1 MNTTEA
7 VAAVWGGPDSLALL
21 ATAIAQASETVVI
34 TDLQGTIQYANPAF
48 ERISGYTCAEA
59 IGLNPRVLRSG
70 KHDAAFYRQMW
81 ETLMRGET
89 WRGRF
94 INRKKDGT
102 LYDEEAT
109 ISPVRDLARQITH
122 FVAVKRDITR
132 ELELEASLRNAQRLE
147 ALGHLSGGI
156 AHEFNNILGV
166 ILGHAQLAAADTADE
181 HPASQSISVIQGSAR
196 RASVL
201 VNQILAFAR
210 QDALEFRSLDLRLTL
225 ANCLAELRAI
235 VPPSVTLKR
244 TVPAELPLVRGNGL
258 QIHGAVLNLVTN
270 SLHALEGRV
279 GEVEL
284 VAEAVTVEADLAA
297 ATPGLKAGPH
307 VCVSVRD
314 TGCGMDAATV
324 KKIFDPFFT
333 TKPTGKGTGLGL
345 SMVYGTLRAHGGAVA
360 VASEP
365 GKGTTFRLYF
375 PVESSEMPKSF
386 NASATPP
393 AGLDSPLVL
402 VDDDPALRQL
412 ATRMLRRL
420 GYEVTACSDAPSAL
434 AHLESIAGQCAA
446 VITDFNMPE
455 MNGVEFA
462 RQMQHRWS
470 AVPLVLISGF
480 LTPEVTAAAKEAGVR
495 SVVAK
500 PFSLRCLDQAL
511 AEVLRASA

>member
-1 MNTTEA
+1 MNAADA
-7 VAAVWGGPDSLALL
+7 VASVFGGPDSRALL

-70 KHDAAFYRQMW
+70 KHDAGFYRQMW

-109 ISPVRDLARQITH
+109 ISPVRNLADKITH

-166 ILGHAQLAAADTADE
+166 ILGHAQIASADVAEE
-181 HPASQSISVIQGSAR
+181 HPASESLSVIQGTAR

-210 QDALEFRSLDLRLTL
+210 RDVLEVRPLDLRLTL
-225 ANCLAELRAI
+225 ANCLAELRAV
-235 VPPSVTLKR
+235 VPPTVKLKR
-244 TVPAELPLVRGNGL
+244 TVPAELPLVRGNEL
-258 QIHGAVLNLVTN
+258 QIHGAILNLVTN
-270 SLHALEGRV
+270 SIHALEGDE
-279 GEVEL
+279 GEIE
-284 VAEAVTVEADLAA
+284 LAA
-297 ATPGLKAGPH
+297 AVVKVDAEAAATTPGLGIGLH
-307 VCVSVRD
+307 VCVTVRD
-314 TGCGMDAATV
+314 TGRGMDAATL

-333 TKPTGKGTGLGL
+333 TKPPGKGTGLGL
-345 SMVYGTLRAHGGAVA
+345 PMVYGTLRAHGGAVT

-375 PVESSEMPKSF
+375 PSQPEESPKVPKALARGRNGHSR
-386 NASATPP
+386 
-393 AGLDSPLVL
+393 PLVL
-402 VDDDPALRQL
+402 VDDDAALRQL
-412 ATRMLRRL
+412 ATHMLRRL
-420 GYEVTACSDAPSAL
+420 GYEVTACPNAPSAL

-446 VITDFNMPE
+446 LITDFNMPE
-455 MNGVEFA
+455 MNGVELA
-462 RQMQHRWS
+462 RQTQHRWP
-470 AVPLVLISGF
+470 AVPVVLISGF
-480 LTPEVTAAAKEAGVR
+480 LTPEITAAAREAGVR

-500 PFSLRCLDQAL
+500 PFTLRCLDHAL
-511 AEVLRASA
+511 AAVLRSPA